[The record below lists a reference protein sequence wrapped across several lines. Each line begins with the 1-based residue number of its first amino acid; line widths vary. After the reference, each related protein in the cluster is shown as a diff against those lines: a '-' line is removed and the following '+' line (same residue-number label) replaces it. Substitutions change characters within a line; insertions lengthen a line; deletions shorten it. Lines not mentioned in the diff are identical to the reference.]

1 MHHNH
6 ISWCHSYLCCGPLC
20 FFSPFSLLQ
29 ESGFCERP
37 SKQDCLASSWLHLL
51 EGSKRGVYASS
62 AWNKRKHILTVPS
75 DLFPLPHLSLALLFP
90 FFVHMNLLKDL
101 DLWIWTERI
110 RPTFGKRSHISFVWL
125 DKGIH
130 DVRKKQAHS
139 LVCFITRTQ
148 PLPWVLLIVSRVLEL
163 NKSPP

>member
-1 MHHNH
+1 M
-6 ISWCHSYLCCGPLC
+6 SFVPLLRPFVLLQP
-20 FFSPFSLLQ
+20 FFSPAGKWLLRKTQ
-29 ESGFCERP
+29 QTRLS
-37 SKQDCLASSWLHLL
+37 ASSWLHLL

-101 DLWIWTERI
+101 DLWIWTKRI